1 MRVER
6 KSLAEKFRKSGQTQD
21 VFCKEHE
28 INIHK
33 LRYYL
38 YKKDNHRL
46 SSKPSKKGF
55 APNRVSA
62 PFISFSGN
70 TPCDGTQKRYPVT
83 IINGHFTSHEL
94 LEFISASTGRT
105 SC

>member
-6 KSLAEKFRKSGQTQD
+6 KGLAEKFRKSGQTQD

-28 INIHK
+28 INIHT

-46 SSKPSKKGF
+46 SS
-55 APNRVSA
+55 VSL
-62 PFISFSGN
+62 
-70 TPCDGTQKRYPVT
+70 R
-83 IINGHFTSHEL
+83 
-94 LEFISASTGRT
+94 
-105 SC
+105 